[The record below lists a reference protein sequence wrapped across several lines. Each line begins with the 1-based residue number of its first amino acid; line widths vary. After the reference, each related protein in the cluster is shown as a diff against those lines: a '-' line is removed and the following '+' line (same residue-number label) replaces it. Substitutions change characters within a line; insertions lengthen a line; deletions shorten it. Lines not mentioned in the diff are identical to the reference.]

1 MEILWQDLQFGA
13 RMLRRSPGFVVA
25 AVLTLALGIGLN
37 ASVFSLLYSLA
48 LRPLPVKDPSNVV
61 NMYQEIGGKHS
72 RGVHGTPYMVSFPEF
87 GTYREQNHVFTDLA
101 AYAPM
106 ALSTSG
112 ADAATIPG
120 LLITCNYFEVLEA
133 DWALGRGFAK
143 DDCRMAGSNAVAVL
157 NYGFWLRHYGG
168 EPSAIG
174 KTLII
179 NRQVFTIVGV
189 AGRSFVGTELQPPD
203 VWIPVTMQ
211 PQLLADSSEWGTRDW
226 LGLKNVGWLNTVGRL
241 KPGVS
246 HKQAEADLT
255 VIAQQADLEYP
266 GRRTTVSVNAGAY
279 LNNPEWRSV
288 GALVAAAILGI
299 AGFILLL
306 ACTNVMNL
314 LLARGAARQQ
324 EMGVRLALGASRGR
338 LVRQFLTETV
348 LLALPGGAA
357 GLLVA
362 NWLPP
367 LLVHTIPEM
376 PPAPQLN
383 LAPDFTIVA
392 YTFLASLMAAGVAGL
407 APALQATRLD
417 VQAALKDEGTPMARQ
432 LSRSRLRNALVAAQ
446 VAGCAVLLVGAG
458 LLVRG
463 LQRAEKLDP
472 GYATKN
478 VVIVS
483 FDLEQKGYD
492 EPRAAAFLREA
503 HDRLAMLPGVQGVAL
518 SGVLPT
524 VTGCLS
530 GITIPG
536 RKIENDQLV
545 LCNVVSGDYFQT
557 MGIPLLRGRTFIE
570 HEAKSAQPAP
580 AVISTAMARKY
591 WPGAEALDKEFAVR
605 DTRYR
610 VVGIVPNVQNLHLG
624 EVDGSFFYEAHDP
637 QMTMDTKVF
646 VRAVG
651 NPAGVLGLIPQVVH
665 QMDSNVMV
673 STDTFEQMLARGLGP
688 SRIMTTLV
696 GVLGVLAMVLAVIGV
711 SGVVAY
717 AANQRVREIGI
728 RMALGARQ
736 SDILTLL
743 AGQGAKTVG
752 IGLAMGL
759 AMAIGGAF
767 VLSAASLLFGL
778 NPFDPVTFVG
788 SSLLIGTAAILS
800 IYIPARRAANLD
812 PAVTLRHG

>member
-13 RMLRRSPGFVVA
+13 RMLRRSPGLVA
-25 AVLTLALGIGLN
+25 AVVLTLALGIGLN

-48 LRPLPVKDPSNVV
+48 LRPLPVKNPGNVV

-87 GTYREQNHVFTDLA
+87 ANYREQNHVFRDLA
-101 AYAPM
+101 AYAPI
-106 ALSTSG
+106 ALSMSG
-112 ADAATIPG
+112 VDGPTPG
-120 LLITCNYFEVLEA
+120 LLVTCTYFEVLEA

-143 DDCRMAGSNAVAVL
+143 DDCRAAGSNAVAVL
-157 NYGFWLRHYGG
+157 NYGLWLRRYGG
-168 EPSAIG
+168 DPSAIG
-174 KTLII
+174 KALII
-179 NRQVFTIVGV
+179 NRQVVTIIGV
-189 AGRSFVGTELQPPD
+189 AGRDFVGTELQPPD
-203 VWIPVTMQ
+203 VWIPITLQ

-288 GALVAAAILGI
+288 GALVAAAVLGI

-324 EMGVRLALGASRGR
+324 EVGVRLALGASRNR

-357 GLLVA
+357 GLMVA
-362 NWLPP
+362 SWLPP

-376 PPAPQLN
+376 PAAPQLN
-383 LAPDFTIVA
+383 LTPDFTIVA

-417 VQAALKDEGTPMARQ
+417 VQAALKDEGAPMLRR

-446 VAGCAVLLVGAG
+446 VAGCVVLLVGAG

-472 GYATKN
+472 GFATKN

-503 HDRLAMLPGVQGVAL
+503 HDRLATLPGVQGVAL

-530 GITIPG
+530 GVTIPG
-536 RKIENDQLV
+536 RKIEGDSLV

-557 MGIPLLRGRTFIE
+557 MGIPLLRGRTFTE
-570 HEAKSAQPAP
+570 QEAKGAQPAP

-591 WPGAEALDKEFAVR
+591 WPEGDRLDKRFAVR
-605 DTRYR
+605 DTQYR
-610 VVGIVPNVQNLHLG
+610 VVGIVPDAQNLHLG
-624 EVDGSFFYEAHDP
+624 EVDGAFFYAAHDP
-637 QMTMDTKVF
+637 QMTMDTKIF
-646 VRAVG
+646 VRTARSPG
-651 NPAGVLGLIPQVVH
+651 IVLGLIPQVVH
-665 QMDSNVMV
+665 QIDSNVMV
-673 STDTFEQMLARGLGP
+673 STDTFEQVLTRGLGP
-688 SRIMTTLV
+688 SRIMATLV
-696 GVLGVLAMVLAVIGV
+696 GVLGGLAMALAVVGV

-717 AANQRVREIGI
+717 AANQRLREIGVRI
-728 RMALGARQ
+728 AWERGKVTYWLCWPGKGPRPWELDWRLGWRWQ
-736 SDILTLL
+736 LEVHSCFPRRRCFSD
-743 AGQGAKTVG
+743 
-752 IGLAMGL
+752 
-759 AMAIGGAF
+759 
-767 VLSAASLLFGL
+767 
-778 NPFDPVTFVG
+778 
-788 SSLLIGTAAILS
+788 
-800 IYIPARRAANLD
+800 
-812 PAVTLRHG
+812 

>member
-13 RMLRRSPGFVVA
+13 RMLRRSPGFVAA

-48 LRPLPVKDPSNVV
+48 LRPLPVKDPGNVV
-61 NMYQEIGGKHS
+61 NVYQEIGGKHS

-87 GTYREQNHVFTDLA
+87 ANYREHNHVFQDLA
-101 AYAPM
+101 AYAAIP
-106 ALSTSG
+106 LSMSG
-112 ADAATIPG
+112 GDAPIPG
-120 LLITCNYFEVLEA
+120 LLVTCNYFELLKT
-133 DWALGRGFAK
+133 DWALGRGFGNE
-143 DDCRMAGSNAVAVL
+143 DCRAAGTNAVAVL
-157 NYGFWLRHYGG
+157 SYGFWLRHYGG
-168 EPSAIG
+168 EPSAFG
-174 KTLII
+174 KTLTI
-179 NRQVFTIVGV
+179 NWQVFTIIGV
-189 AGRSFVGTELQPPD
+189 AGRDFVGTELQAPD
-203 VWIPVTMQ
+203 VWIPITMQ

-246 HKQAEADLT
+246 HKRAEADLA
-255 VIAQQADLEYP
+255 VIAQQADLDYP
-266 GRRTTVSVNAGAY
+266 GRRTTVTVNAGAY

-324 EMGVRLALGASRGR
+324 EVGIRLALGASRGR

-348 LLALPGGAA
+348 LLAVPGGAA
-357 GLLVA
+357 GLMIA

-376 PPAPQLN
+376 PAAPYLN
-383 LAPDFTIVA
+383 LAPDFMIVA
-392 YTFLASLMAAGVAGL
+392 YTFLASLIAAGAAGL

-417 VQAALKDEGTPMARQ
+417 VQAALKDEGTPMMRRV
-432 LSRSRLRNALVAAQ
+432 SRSRLRSALVAAQ
-446 VAGCAVLLVGAG
+446 VAGCTVLLVGAG
-458 LLVRG
+458 LLARG
-463 LQRAEKLDP
+463 LRLAERLDP
-472 GYATKN
+472 GFTTKN

-503 HDRLAMLPGVQGVAL
+503 HDRLATLPGVQGVAL

-530 GITIPG
+530 GVTIPG
-536 RKIENDQLV
+536 RRIENDSLV

-557 MGIPLLRGRTFIE
+557 MGIPLLRGRTFTE
-570 HEAKSAQPAP
+570 REAVSAQPAP
-580 AVISTAMARKY
+580 ALISTAMARTY
-591 WPGAEALDKEFAVR
+591 WAGEDALDRQFAVR
-605 DTRYR
+605 GTHYR
-610 VVGIVPNVQNLHLG
+610 VVGIVPDVQNLHLG
-624 EVDGSFFYEAHDP
+624 EVDGSFFYAARDP
-637 QMTMDTKVF
+637 TMTMDTKIF
-646 VRAVG
+646 VRTAG
-651 NPAGVLGLIPQVVH
+651 NPSAVLGLIPQVVH
-665 QMDSNVMV
+665 QIDSNVMV
-673 STDTFEQMLARGLGP
+673 STDTFEQTLARGLGP
-688 SRIMTTLV
+688 SRIMATLV
-696 GVLGVLAMVLAVIGV
+696 GVLGVLAMALAVVGV

-728 RMALGARQ
+728 RMALGARR
-736 SDILTLL
+736 SDILALL

-752 IGLAMGL
+752 IGLAIGL

-767 VLSAASLLFGL
+767 LLSAGSLLFGL
-778 NPFDPVTFVG
+778 SPFDPVTFVG
-788 SSLLIGTAAILS
+788 ASLLIGTAAILS
-800 IYIPARRAANLD
+800 VYIPARRAARLD